1 MARPGKLF
9 LVFICL
15 IASMVIVAP
24 LPKAH
29 ATSNCATASNGQTQP
44 TGYVTESPSS
54 VTLGSSVSF
63 TAHYT
68 GCITTSVQWVQICFG
83 DGNCDTVPGSD
94 THTYANTGTY
104 SWSAQLFNQNSVAPT
119 NPGSN
124 GPLSGQI
131 TVSPMQWTNGDWSIE
146 PSQTQ
151 QCLYYSGIG
160 FDHNTNYCM
169 GWRAE
174 VKADGQEVNTG
185 ADYYQVTMRNY
196 WYGDSIWYKTTVWDY
211 DASISFSAPNP
222 GGVQTI
228 EPPTSQFALT
238 QTPVT
243 LTFADLSVQL
253 LMPSQQSD
261 CLSCNL
267 NFAHWHVWSSTLQNV
282 QGYYSEQ
289 GADISLPEGQ
299 TWTINFH
306 FNTNHM
312 AANRLGCSYVSPQCN
327 FSWDGSITIPAGH
340 VDPPPC
346 SPNPCQQPPGPSP
359 DYEMLTNPSS
369 ISLPQASNNNSTI
382 FLTPQWGFS
391 GSLGLTTSVTGPGSL
406 ILNFALP
413 GSTWTG
419 SSANVMVAPTQ
430 QANIT
435 LNIAAYTNTPSGTYT
450 VTVSSNGPPAH
461 SATITVT
468 VSSCSCDFSISASP
482 STLTIYQGSSGGS
495 TITLGSVNG
504 LLGGISLSA
513 SAPSG
518 ISISLNTTRCAVWPG
533 STICGAS
540 ATVVVSSSTATGAYT
555 VTITGTASDLLHSV
569 SIAVHVA
576 VILSNNPSSTDWT
589 ILKGTWTEQNGV
601 IDATT
606 SSSTTDP
613 IMRSTGTFASDRTV
627 TVRAITITAG
637 SNAYNTAWIGGKY
650 VDSSN
655 SIIMILHTDG
665 KVELQF
671 KQNGVQSSYTT
682 GSTGLSPFVWHTFQM
697 VFSGNTVSAYVD
709 GTLYLTVTNSLVGSL
724 GAAHISLES
733 HGAPESQFDS
743 ATIT

>member
-44 TGYVTESPSS
+44 TGYVTESPST

-68 GCITTSVQWVQICFG
+68 GCITASVQWVQICFG

-104 SWSAQLFNQNSVAPT
+104 SWTAQLFNQNSVAPT

-124 GPLSGQI
+124 GALSGQV
-131 TVSPMQWTNGDWSIE
+131 TVSPQQWTNGDWSIG
-146 PSQTQ
+146 PAQTENCINYPYHTGQ
-151 QCLYYSGIG
+151 NYYPLG
-160 FDHNTNYCM
+160 NYCEAM
-169 GWRAE
+169 QLE
-174 VKADGQEVNTG
+174 VKADGQEVNSG
-185 ADYYQVTMRNY
+185 QDYFTVTMRIYNY
-196 WYGDSIWYKTTVWDY
+196 NSSILSEEDY
-211 DASISFSAPNP
+211 DATISFAAPSS
-222 GGVQTI
+222 GGVDTEQ
-228 EPPTSQFALT
+228 PQPQFATSQQA
-238 QTPVT
+238 VG
-243 LTFADLSVQL
+243 LTFPGVSVSASL
-253 LMPSQQSD
+253 LIPYEQID
-261 CLSCNL
+261 CRTCNL
-267 NFAHWHVWSSTLQNV
+267 NTLDWHV
-282 QGYYSEQ
+282 YSLAWCCRTFSFYAEH
-289 GADISLPEGQ
+289 GAIISLPESQ
-299 TWTINFH
+299 AWTMNFQYQDHMVNVPLGTTFSMSASIN
-306 FNTNHM
+306 
-312 AANRLGCSYVSPQCN
+312 
-327 FSWDGSITIPAGH
+327 IPAGH
-340 VDPPPC
+340 QDPPPC
-346 SPNPCQQPPGPSP
+346 SPNPCQQPPPNTSP

-369 ISLPQASNNNSTI
+369 ISLPQASNSNSTVY
-382 FLTPQWGFS
+382 LTSQYGFS
-391 GSLGLTTSVTGPGSL
+391 SNLGLATSVAGPGSL
-406 ILNFALP
+406 NLNFASQ

-419 SSANVMVAPTQ
+419 NSANVMLPSNR

-435 LNIAAYTNTPSGTYT
+435 LNIAAYSNTPPGTYT

-461 SATITVT
+461 SVTVTIT

-482 STLTIYQGSSGGS
+482 GSLVLNQASSGLSGIQV
-495 TITLGSVNG
+495 TSVNG
-504 LLGGISLSA
+504 FLGGIPLST

-518 ISISLNTTRCAVWPG
+518 ISVSLSSARCAVPSGG
-533 STICGAS
+533 SCTSNATI
-540 ATVVVSSSTATGAYT
+540 STSTSIATGTYT
-555 VTITGTASDLLHSV
+555 VTITSTASDLLHSV

-589 ILKGTWTEQNGV
+589 ILKGTWTEKNGV

-613 IMRSTGTFASDRTV
+613 IMRSTSTFASDRTV

-697 VFSGNTVSAYVD
+697 VFSGNTVNAYVD
-709 GTLYLTVTNSLVGSL
+709 GTLYLTVTNSLVGRL

>member
-44 TGYVTESPSS
+44 TGYVTESPST

-68 GCITTSVQWVQICFG
+68 GCITASVQWVQICFG

-124 GPLSGQI
+124 GALSGQI
-131 TVSPMQWTNGDWSIE
+131 TVSPKQWTNGDWSIE
-146 PSQTQ
+146 SSQTQ
-151 QCLYYSGIG
+151 QCLYYTGPG
-160 FDHNTNYCM
+160 VDHNTNYCM

-174 VKADGQEVNTG
+174 VMADGGEVNS
-185 ADYYQVTMRNY
+185 AVDYYQVTLRIYYYGNAN
-196 WYGDSIWYKTTVWDY
+196 WYQQTVHDY
-211 DASISFSAPNP
+211 DASIGFNSPNP
-222 GGVQTI
+222 GGVQTQQ
-228 EPPTSQFALT
+228 PTTPQFDWS

-243 LTFADLSVQL
+243 LSYSFLSVSL
-253 LMPSQQSD
+253 LLPSQQID
-261 CLSCNL
+261 CLSCTSSFL
-267 NFAHWHVWSSTLQNV
+267 HWHVYSIIGNNV
-282 QGYYSEQ
+282 LGYDSEH
-289 GADISLPEGQ
+289 GTDISLPEGQ
-299 TWTINFH
+299 AWTINFH
-306 FNTNHM
+306 FNSNGW
-312 AANRLGCSYVSPQCN
+312 AGNRNGCNFLSPQCN
-327 FSWDGSITIPAGH
+327 FGWDGSINIPAGH

-369 ISLPQASNNNSTI
+369 LALPQASNNNSTI
-382 FLTPQWGFS
+382 FLTPQYGFS
-391 GSLGLTTSVTGPGSL
+391 GNLGLTTSVTGPGSL

-413 GSTWTG
+413 RSTWTG
-419 SSANVMVAPTQ
+419 SSANVMVAATQ

-450 VTVSSNGPPAH
+450 ITVSSNGPPAH
-461 SATITVT
+461 SATITAT

-482 STLTIYQGSSGGS
+482 STLTVYQGSSGVS
-495 TITLGSVNG
+495 TITLGSINSF
-504 LLGGISLSA
+504 LGGISLSA

-555 VTITGTASDLLHSV
+555 VTITGTASDLLHPV
-569 SIAVHVA
+569 SIA
-576 VILSNNPSSTDWT
+576 
-589 ILKGTWTEQNGV
+589 
-601 IDATT
+601 
-606 SSSTTDP
+606 
-613 IMRSTGTFASDRTV
+613 
-627 TVRAITITAG
+627 
-637 SNAYNTAWIGGKY
+637 
-650 VDSSN
+650 
-655 SIIMILHTDG
+655 
-665 KVELQF
+665 
-671 KQNGVQSSYTT
+671 
-682 GSTGLSPFVWHTFQM
+682 
-697 VFSGNTVSAYVD
+697 
-709 GTLYLTVTNSLVGSL
+709 
-724 GAAHISLES
+724 
-733 HGAPESQFDS
+733 
-743 ATIT
+743 